1 MEEKSKKI
9 KQIIFATIFLII
21 AALVDK
27 YTDFSIWINFIFYL
41 VPYLIAGFDVFEEAI
56 EGIKEK
62 EVFNEDFL
70 MTIATVGAMLIGFLP
85 NSNPEFLEAV
95 FVMLFYQVG
104 ELFEIIAE
112 GNSKKSINSLLEI
125 RPDYANVIRDGKT
138 EKVEP
143 NDVKVGEIITINPG
157 EKIPMDGIIIEG
169 NTSLNT
175 VAITG
180 ESVPR
185 SVKVNDEVISGCI
198 NINGK
203 INVKVTKTFG
213 ESTASKIIELVENAQ
228 ENKSTSDKFITKF
241 AKVYTPIVV
250 FAAILLAI
258 IPSIITGNY
267 VEWIRR
273 ALTFLVVSC
282 PCALVISVPLSYF
295 GGIGGT
301 AKKGVLIKGA
311 NYLEAL
317 SKLDTIVFDK
327 TGTLTEGVFDV
338 VAIHPSIYDENK
350 LLHLAA
356 HVEENSSHP
365 IAQSLK
371 RAFEKI
377 KDKNDDCKIS
387 NVEELAGLGVK
398 AQVNDD
404 IIYVGNKKLMDQIN
418 ATIKECEKEQA
429 GTIIHIGMK
438 DSYLGHI
445 IISDKIKE
453 DTPKAIKEFK
463 KQNIK
468 TVMLTGD
475 VENIAKDV
483 ANSLNIDK
491 YYSELMPQDKVSKVE
506 ELIKNKQNEKQ
517 KIAFVGDGINDAPVI
532 ARADIGISMGNVG
545 SDAAIEASD
554 VVLMNDKLSN
564 LSTAIKIS
572 KKTRKN
578 C

>member
-418 ATIKECEKEQA
+418 ATIK
-429 GTIIHIGMK
+429 
-438 DSYLGHI
+438 
-445 IISDKIKE
+445 SDKIKE

>member
-267 VEWIRR
+267 GE
-273 ALTFLVVSC
+273 
-282 PCALVISVPLSYF
+282 
-295 GGIGGT
+295 
-301 AKKGVLIKGA
+301 
-311 NYLEAL
+311 
-317 SKLDTIVFDK
+317 
-327 TGTLTEGVFDV
+327 
-338 VAIHPSIYDENK
+338 
-350 LLHLAA
+350 
-356 HVEENSSHP
+356 
-365 IAQSLK
+365 
-371 RAFEKI
+371 
-377 KDKNDDCKIS
+377 
-387 NVEELAGLGVK
+387 
-398 AQVNDD
+398 
-404 IIYVGNKKLMDQIN
+404 
-418 ATIKECEKEQA
+418 
-429 GTIIHIGMK
+429 
-438 DSYLGHI
+438 
-445 IISDKIKE
+445 
-453 DTPKAIKEFK
+453 
-463 KQNIK
+463 
-468 TVMLTGD
+468 
-475 VENIAKDV
+475 
-483 ANSLNIDK
+483 
-491 YYSELMPQDKVSKVE
+491 
-506 ELIKNKQNEKQ
+506 
-517 KIAFVGDGINDAPVI
+517 
-532 ARADIGISMGNVG
+532 
-545 SDAAIEASD
+545 
-554 VVLMNDKLSN
+554 
-564 LSTAIKIS
+564 
-572 KKTRKN
+572 
-578 C
+578 